1 MLHDPTLNSA
11 ARRRRRSQRNE
22 RGGLNAEHGERS
34 GHPYPRIGGRFLH
47 GSQAVESAVSELRNE
62 VETFLRKVV

>member
-1 MLHDPTLNSA
+1 MLSKVSEAATHTRASA
-11 ARRRRRSQRNE
+11 DAV
-22 RGGLNAEHGERS
+22 
-34 GHPYPRIGGRFLH
+34 LH